1 MGYKIIRPMKGGV
14 QSKESIH
21 VSKSRISFTKAFYTR
36 AGLTAR
42 KKCAILY
49 EDTETETL
57 CFDFKDAPFRDAFTV
72 SVSIGKK
79 HNTTVCIYAEKTI
92 KLLGLSYG
100 NYSITG
106 QDGTIFK
113 TDIKINRQTQ

>member
-1 MGYKIIRPMKGGV
+1 MGYKIIKPIKGGV
-14 QSKESIH
+14 QSKEAIH
-21 VSKSRISFTKAFYTR
+21 VSKSRISFTQALYTR

-42 KKCAILY
+42 KKCAVLY
-49 EDTETETL
+49 EDTDTGTL
-57 CFDFKDAPFRDAFTV
+57 CFDFKDAPFRDAFAV
-72 SVSIGKK
+72 SVSVGKK

-92 KLLGLSYG
+92 NLLGLSYG
-100 NYSITG
+100 NYSVTG